1 LPPKDEL
8 KDGRGKKRGNLGM
21 QLKMLITVLIV
32 LSKIQHQQDLR
43 AVEKQNKGT

>member
-1 LPPKDEL
+1 MGG
-8 KDGRGKKRGNLGM
+8 GRRGVT
-21 QLKMLITVLIV
+21 TVLIV